1 MSRRLALTSWE
12 LDLTSVKIPLLA
24 GLGFSLARA
33 VLQWLVPVPLKVV
46 FDNVLGA
53 HPLPPEL
60 RWLPGGRLPLL
71 YSLCGLMVVIA
82 ALLGA
87 CSYAAAVL
95 LAGAGQRVVVD
106 LRCRLFAHL
115 TRQSRHFY
123 TGRPVGDLLARLGG
137 DAQAMQSAVVNVLP
151 VVAENTLTVAGM
163 LVIMTI
169 VDWQFSLLAICVIP
183 LLGVLVRHY
192 LSTIR
197 NAQRIA
203 RRAEG
208 ASSAIA
214 QQVVVGLAVVQ
225 AAGAEDDEV
234 ERYRASA
241 LEALQASKFAVVLQS
256 RFTPLVTFVMTTST
270 AAVVLI
276 GGREVVSGRLTPGDL
291 LLFSSYFRSVY
302 TPVRQLAKLAGTMG
316 RGQASAERV
325 LEILHTHDETPEA
338 KVPVRPSQL
347 HGRLE
352 FESISFSYPGRTVFL
367 DGIKLTVD
375 AGSRH
380 AIVGSTGS
388 GKSTLLRLALRFA
401 DPDAGRVLLDGE
413 DLRALD
419 VRWLR
424 RQISFVPQEA
434 ALLRPTVWENIIY
447 GSDLTSRSEAISTAR
462 AAGVHEVIAGLRDGY
477 DTAVGE
483 AGSALSGGQRQCI
496 AVARAMARGG
506 RLILLDEPTTG
517 MDAAT
522 HAVVVEAL
530 ARLSEGRTTLMVTHH
545 LASVRDV
552 DSITVMDRGRIVEH
566 GTHGDLVESSSAYNA
581 LLVAST
587 GAAPGA

>member
-183 LLGVLVRHY
+183 VLGVLVRHY

-276 GGREVVSGRLTPGDL
+276 GGREVISGRLTPGDL

-522 HAVVVEAL
+522 HAVVAEAL

-566 GTHGDLVESSSAYNA
+566 GTHGDLVESSSAYHA

>member
-183 LLGVLVRHY
+183 VLGVLVRHY

-522 HAVVVEAL
+522 HAVVAEAL

-566 GTHGDLVESSSAYNA
+566 GTHGDLVESSSAYHA

>member
-1 MSRRLALTSWE
+1 MSRRLSMNAWE
-12 LDLTSVKIPLLA
+12 LDLASVKIPLLA

-33 VLQWLVPVPLKVV
+33 VLQWLAPVPLKVV
-46 FDNVLGA
+46 FDSVLGT
-53 HPLPPEL
+53 HPLPLEL
-60 RWLPGGRLPLL
+60 RWLPAGRLPLL
-71 YSLCGLMVVIA
+71 YSLCGLMIVIA

-95 LAGAGQRVVVD
+95 LAVAGQRVVVD

-123 TGRPVGDLLARLGG
+123 TNRPVGDLLARLGG

-183 LLGVLVRHY
+183 ALGVLVRHY

-197 NAQRIA
+197 SAQRIA

-208 ASSAIA
+208 ASSSIA
-214 QQVVVGLAVVQ
+214 QQVVVGLPVVQ
-225 AAGAEDDEV
+225 SACAEDGEV
-234 ERYRASA
+234 ERYRANA
-241 LEALQASKFAVVLQS
+241 LEALRASKFAVVLQS

-270 AAVVLI
+270 AVVVLI

-291 LLFSSYFRSVY
+291 LLFSSYFRSMY

-338 KVPVRPSQL
+338 KVPVRPLRL

-352 FESISFSYPGRTVFL
+352 FESISFSYPGRSVLL
-367 DGIKLTVD
+367 DGINLTVD

-380 AIVGSTGS
+380 AIVGPTGS

-401 DPDAGRVLLDGE
+401 DPDTGRVLLDGE

-496 AVARAMARGG
+496 AVARAMAKGG

-530 ARLSEGRTTLMVTHH
+530 ARLSEARTTVMVTHN
-545 LASVRDV
+545 LALVREV
-552 DSITVMDRGRIVEH
+552 DSITVMDRGRIIEH
-566 GTHGDLVESSSAYNA
+566 GTHSDLVESSSAYNA